1 MTTAAAVIIGNEIL
15 SGKVNDL
22 NTPALIEMLAEVGV
36 TLERVVVIADDL
48 DDISGDVCACAARYD
63 HVFTSGGVGP
73 THDDMTMAG
82 IARGFGVSLVRHPDL
97 ERIIKSHW
105 RGRINDAAM
114 KLTEVPEGSS
124 VLMGPDELWPA
135 ICFRNVFILAG
146 IPKIFAAKLT
156 AIRPQLHGTPVTVRS
171 VYISSDES
179 SVAAQLCEAVAEH
192 PGVQI
197 GSYPRMDEP
206 DYRVRITVESTDA
219 GAVDSAV
226 DRLLELLPTDRV
238 VRVE

>member
-15 SGKVNDL
+15 SGKVHDL

-36 TLERVVVIADDL
+36 VLERVVVIADDL
-48 DDISGDVCACAARYD
+48 DAISSDVCACAAAYD

-82 IARGFGVSLVRHPDL
+82 IARGFDVPLVRHPDL

-124 VLMGPDELWPA
+124 VLVGPDEMWPA
-135 ICFRNVFILAG
+135 VCFHNVFILAG
-146 IPKIFAAKLT
+146 IPKIFAAKLA
-156 AIRPQLHGTPVTVRS
+156 AIRPRLDGTPVTVRS
-171 VYISSDES
+171 VYLSADES
-179 SVAAQLCEAVAEH
+179 SVAARLSEAVAEH
-192 PGVQI
+192 PEVQI
-197 GSYPRMDEP
+197 GSYPRMD
-206 DYRVRITVESTDA
+206 DADHRVRVTVESTDP
-219 GAVDSAV
+219 GAVDRAV
-226 DRLLELLPTDRV
+226 EHLVELLPPDKV